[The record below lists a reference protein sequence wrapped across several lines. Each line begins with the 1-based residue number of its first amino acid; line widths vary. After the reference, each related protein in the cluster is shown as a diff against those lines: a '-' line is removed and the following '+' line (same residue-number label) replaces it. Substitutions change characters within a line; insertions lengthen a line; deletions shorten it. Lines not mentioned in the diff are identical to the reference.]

1 MKLSKSLFVALL
13 IVSVTGF
20 DRVALS
26 GSTEISKNSEK
37 SVFDRQKKDPFARG
51 NESKF
56 EGQVNYF
63 KGLCSKGSKE
73 ATLILLDTT
82 DTLRPE
88 QIQFVID
95 NYTRDIKWQNK
106 GDSFTV
112 VRLDKKP
119 AAIMDFQTICAP
131 KHVDKINIIW
141 DAPNIIKARNESF
154 KWTLKELVNKY
165 GKQKDKSS
173 RTLLL
178 EAITEIYRNKR
189 YGFLK
194 PENRKLI
201 IVSDLY
207 QHSTIISFF
216 TMCRPVTP
224 GKKRPVR
231 CPNIDETLKK
241 NERFENYLEGAK
253 PNFRP
258 TDSIE
263 IYYINVEERV
273 DRSAQKWWE
282 GYFIKAG
289 LSENSLK
296 FIAELQ

>member
-1 MKLSKSLFVALL
+1 M
-13 IVSVTGF
+13 
-20 DRVALS
+20 
-26 GSTEISKNSEK
+26 
-37 SVFDRQKKDPFARG
+37 
-51 NESKF
+51 
-56 EGQVNYF
+56 QV
-63 KGLCSKGSKE
+63 
-73 ATLILLDTT
+73 ILLDTT

-112 VRLDKKP
+112 VRLDDKP
-119 AAIMDFQTICAP
+119 ASIMDFQTICAP
-131 KHVDKINIIW
+131 KHVDKINIFW

-154 KWTLKELVNKY
+154 KWTLKEIVKKY
-165 GKQKDKSS
+165 GKQKEKSKY
-173 RTLLL
+173 TFLV

-207 QHSTIISFF
+207 QFSPLISFIK
-216 TMCRPVTP
+216 MCRPVSP
-224 GKKRPVR
+224 GKKRLH
-231 CPNIDETLKK
+231 CPTIDETLKK
-241 NERFENYLEGAK
+241 NKRFKNYLEGAK
-253 PNFRP
+253 PHFRP

-263 IYYINVEERV
+263 IYYLNVSGRV
-273 DRSAQKWWE
+273 DRSAEIWWK

-289 LSENSLK
+289 LNENSLK
-296 FIAELQ
+296 IIPELQ